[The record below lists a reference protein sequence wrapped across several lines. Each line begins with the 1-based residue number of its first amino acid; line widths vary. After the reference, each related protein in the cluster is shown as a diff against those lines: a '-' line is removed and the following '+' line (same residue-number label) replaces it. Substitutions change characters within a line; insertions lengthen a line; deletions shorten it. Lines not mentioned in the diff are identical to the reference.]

1 MYRPTATSSPIHQA
15 LQSRITLG
23 LLLAVVVSA
32 GAPAARAQESGK
44 LSAAPP
50 VSYANHY
57 ELYAGFNFQNTQA
70 GQAIPYRANLG
81 GVEVLG
87 TDWITKK
94 LGLGVE
100 FRGEA
105 GSTPTDAGPIAQYSL
120 PSRPNIYQ
128 LMVLGG
134 VQYRGPKNQHAA
146 INFHAFGGAAHGV
159 FDAQTAGS
167 PLNLGLY
174 TNRTSPQ
181 FALGASVDFNR
192 YKQLAIRFAPDLI
205 LEHWGTETREFFYI
219 SGGIIYRFGNK

>member
-1 MYRPTATSSPIHQA
+1 MPIAKA
-15 LQSRITLG
+15 LQSRFTLS
-23 LLLAVVVSA
+23 LTLAVAAFASA
-32 GAPAARAQESGK
+32 RTVAAQEGK

-57 ELYAGFNFQNTQA
+57 ELYTGFNFQNTQA

-94 LGLGVE
+94 IGLGVE

-105 GSTPTDAGPIAQYSL
+105 GSTPTNPGPIVQNNL
-120 PSRPNIYQ
+120 PSRPNIYE
-128 LMVLGG
+128 LMFFGG

-146 INFHAFGGAAHGV
+146 LNFHAFGGAAHGV

-167 PLNLGLY
+167 AVNLGLY

-181 FALGASVDFNR
+181 FALGASLDFNR
-192 YKQLAIRFAPDLI
+192 SKKLAIRFAPDLI

-219 SGGIIYRFGNK
+219 SGGVIYRFGKK